1 MFPFGKGPGPAELR
15 ERQLDPTHLSV
26 KMGPEGVAV
35 RRCCHMHHS
44 LHVPYLTHVKL
55 SKWTTQYPARAPDIV
70 VPDRMN
76 RIRDIGHGAL
86 AWHTVRALRDS
97 RHLIS
102 CCQPR
107 FMRAGT
113 QPRPHRRTKDACGAL

>member
-44 LHVPYLTHVKL
+44 LHMSNGRNGRRSTLFRIRYA
-55 SKWTTQYPARAPDIV
+55 SNIV
-70 VPDRMN
+70 VPARTN
-76 RIRDIGHGAL
+76 RFRDTVHDAL
-86 AWHTVRALRDS
+86 S
-97 RHLIS
+97 
-102 CCQPR
+102 
-107 FMRAGT
+107 
-113 QPRPHRRTKDACGAL
+113 